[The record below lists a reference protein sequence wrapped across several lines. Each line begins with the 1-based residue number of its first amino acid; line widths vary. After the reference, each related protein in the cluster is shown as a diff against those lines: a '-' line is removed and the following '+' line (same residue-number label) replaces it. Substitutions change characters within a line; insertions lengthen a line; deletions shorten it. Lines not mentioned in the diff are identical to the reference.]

1 MADKQ
6 ENQAPPRQAESD
18 INPPISL
25 VGSRTLLH
33 HTLEDERPREKA
45 KRNGFETLTTAEL
58 LAILVRVGTVG
69 ESVIDLC
76 HRILKDNDGK
86 LYLIA
91 RKGIN
96 NLKKYRGIGEV
107 KAIEILACMEL
118 ARRYQLEKFEE
129 KPQITS
135 SDDAY
140 RYLRL
145 RMEHLDHE
153 QIHVLLLNRSKRVIG
168 CERISSGGTSMTV
181 ADVKMIMRCALENLA
196 DGIILSHNHPGD
208 TPNPSALDDRLTD
221 KVAKACAVMDVT
233 FVDHI
238 IVCRAGRYYSYMDH
252 GKIS

>member
-1 MADKQ
+1 MKTKDTPQYPDMPEAK
-6 ENQAPPRQAESD
+6 P
-18 INPPISL
+18 SL
-25 VGSRTLLH
+25 AGSRTLRLH
-33 HTLEDERPREKA
+33 TPEDDRPREKA
-45 KRNGFETLTTAEL
+45 RTKGFEALSTAEL
-58 LAILVRVGTVG
+58 LAIIVRTGTPG
-69 ESVIDLC
+69 QSVVELC
-76 HRILKDNDGK
+76 QKILTDNDGK
-86 LYLIA
+86 LYEIA
-91 RKGIN
+91 RRGIAG
-96 NLKKYRGIGEV
+96 LAGRYAGIGEV